1 MKNKLRFLLVLLLAA
16 ALADAGRAAPV
27 ELADSAQPAVEDYG
41 TGGGPAVWLF
51 ADADAADPALSAD
64 VDPSGVEVSAPS
76 SRIPIAVNAASGQDT
91 RLAVDVAGVRAQ
103 AERESWGWKEWT
115 VCGVC
120 IVAVAAAA
128 VLIVDATQRGSHTS
142 GDDSSQHVNVGVGGE
157 GNTANIYVNSP
168 PTTTTS
174 TSTRNRVETLT
185 EAP

>member
-64 VDPSGVEVSAPS
+64 VDPSGIEVSTKS
-76 SRIPIAVNAASGQDT
+76 SRTPFALDAASGQDS
-91 RLAVDVAGVRAQ
+91 RLSVDATAIREQAAREGWGVWQWTACCVCVAA
-103 AERESWGWKEWT
+103 
-115 VCGVC
+115 
-120 IVAVAAAA
+120 VAVAA
-128 VLIVDATQRGSHTS
+128 VFIVDATQRGSHTS

-168 PTTTTS
+168 Q
-174 TSTRNRVETLT
+174 T
-185 EAP
+185 EVP